1 MAQKINITLE
11 GHAYDIHIG
20 AGLLASAGALVKDF
34 APSRIFIITD
44 EHCAQ
49 HYVMPLI
56 ASLRAAQLDMAPP
69 IVVPAGEAT
78 KSFSECE
85 NVMRQLIRG
94 GADRSSMIIAL
105 GGGVVGDLAG
115 FISATALRGIRF
127 VQIPTTLLAQVD
139 SSVGGKTGINL
150 PEGKNLVGAFYHP
163 SLVIIDPDVL
173 QTLPRREL
181 LAGYAEI
188 VKYGLINDAKFYDW
202 CENNGEKLL
211 ALDSDALTYAIHRS
225 CENKAKIVMQD
236 PEERTGLRALLN
248 LGHTFGHAYEALAG
262 YSGALLH
269 GEAVALG
276 LIKAAQL
283 SAHLGLCSG
292 GIATRIAAH
301 LGHVG
306 MPTDPKF
313 YGEFRVDDVIA
324 RMRAD
329 KKNSGG
335 KMNLILLK
343 GIGEAFVEKGVDE
356 DAVRA
361 VL

>member
-1 MAQKINITLE
+1 MEQTIHIKLP

-20 AGLLASAGALVKDF
+20 AGLLAQAGALIKPL
-34 APSRIFIITD
+34 APSRIFIVTD

-49 HYVMPLI
+49 YYVMPLI
-56 ASLRAAQLDMAPP
+56 GALRSAQLDIAAP

-85 NVMRQLIRG
+85 NVARQLIRA
-94 GADRSSMIIAL
+94 GADRNGMIIAL

-115 FISATALRGIRF
+115 FVAATALRGIRF
-127 VQIPTTLLAQVD
+127 VQMPTTLLAQVD

-163 SLVIIDPDVL
+163 SLVIIDTDVL

-188 VKYGLINDAKFYDW
+188 VKYGLINDAEFYDW

-211 ALDSDALTYAIHRS
+211 ALDSDLLIYAIHRS
-225 CENKAKIVMQD
+225 CANKAKIVEQD
-236 PEERTGLRALLN
+236 PDERTGLRALLN

-283 SAHLGLCSG
+283 SAQLGFCSG
-292 GIATRIAAH
+292 GIATRVAAH

-313 YGEFRVDDVIA
+313 YGEFKADDVIA
-324 RMRAD
+324 KMRGD
-329 KKNSGG
+329 KKSTGG
-335 KMNLILLK
+335 KMNLILIK
-343 GIGEAFVEKGVDE
+343 AIGEAFVEKSVDE
-356 DAVRA
+356 AA
-361 VL
+361 IKSIL

>member
-1 MAQKINITLE
+1 MQSLTVKLQD
-11 GHAYDIHIG
+11 HAYDIHIE
-20 AGLLASAGALVKDF
+20 AGALARAGELIKPL
-34 APSRIFIITD
+34 APSRVFIMTD

-56 ASLRAAQLDMAPP
+56 GALRAAQLDIAAP

-78 KSFSECE
+78 KSFAEVE

-94 GADRSSMIIAL
+94 GADRSGMIIAL

-115 FISATALRGIRF
+115 FIAATALRGIRF
-127 VQIPTTLLAQVD
+127 VQMPTTLLAQVD

-163 SLVIIDPDVL
+163 SLVIIDPAVL
-173 QTLPRREL
+173 ETLPRREL

-188 VKYGLINDAKFYDW
+188 VKYGLINDAPFYDW

-211 ALDSDALTYAIHRS
+211 GLDMDALTYAIHRS

-248 LGHTFGHAYEALAG
+248 LGHTFAHAYEALAG

-313 YGEFRVDDVIA
+313 YGEFKADDVIA
-324 RMRAD
+324 KMRSD

-335 KMNLILLK
+335 KMNFILMR

-356 DAVRA
+356 NAVRA